1 MSKYEHGKHPNSLK
15 NLSPL
20 FNKDNA
26 REMQKKGAEVR
37 KANKAAREALKMTA
51 WEFSQYKKELA
62 DVEISAET
70 MLKVQMMKAYEEGDD
85 DKAVEIA
92 KALVEFEKPKLARV
106 DQTNTELTAED
117 LTDEELQ
124 ELINKHAKDGEDE
137 V

>member
-1 MSKYEHGKHPNSLK
+1 MTDHKPGMHPNSLK
-15 NLSPL
+15 NLAPL
-20 FNKDNA
+20 FTKENA
-26 REMQKKGAEVR
+26 KEMQQKGAEVR

-51 WEFSQYKKELA
+51 WEFSQYKKELQ

-106 DQTNTELTAED
+106 DQTNVEIGVED
-117 LTDEELQ
+117 MTDEEL
-124 ELINKHAKDGEDE
+124 EAALKKYSED
-137 V
+137 